1 LRTLFIGSRRPAQ
14 PAVAHISF
22 STSTN
27 ILVHVA
33 GTTSYAFSG
42 GLCIEIRSCKDLKS
56 TVYLQCGVRC
66 FQCYP
71 VCLIRFL
78 IISKSSR
85 RKIQRKKKRIITKN
99 LRKQTS
105 IYTEWL
111 KAHVNNLYK
120 KYGFVKYNFNAAL
133 NSITM
138 TNNLHPLQ
146 TKYTT
151 YNPANLLIW
160 LFIIYAMIINYLP
173 VPKTS

>member
-1 LRTLFIGSRRPAQ
+1 M
-14 PAVAHISF
+14 
-22 STSTN
+22 
-27 ILVHVA
+27 
-33 GTTSYAFSG
+33 
-42 GLCIEIRSCKDLKS
+42 
-56 TVYLQCGVRC
+56 
-66 FQCYP
+66 
-71 VCLIRFL
+71 
-78 IISKSSR
+78 
-85 RKIQRKKKRIITKN
+85 KN

-120 KYGFVKYNFNAAL
+120 KYGFVEYNFNAAL

-160 LFIIYAMIINYLP
+160 LFIIYAIIINYLP